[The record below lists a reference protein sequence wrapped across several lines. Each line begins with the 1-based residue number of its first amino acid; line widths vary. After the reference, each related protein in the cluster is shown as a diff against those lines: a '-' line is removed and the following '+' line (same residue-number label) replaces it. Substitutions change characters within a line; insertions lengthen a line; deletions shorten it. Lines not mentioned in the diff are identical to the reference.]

1 MELYTEAIERGKKAE
16 LIMEEAKKKRLAPP
30 CKSKICTIEECCKK
44 KEIPEKTCCAQ
55 NVCNCGDSSSRSKN
69 DRKPRDERD
78 EQNVGPFV
86 RNFFEGTDVYITP
99 GADVPG
105 VYSRK
110 RAKSGREEDIY
121 SEFHDSYK
129 ESVRRY
135 PGESIRFDLLTPVPY
150 SDAFAAPMGP
160 PGLRQDLGGVEP
172 TLTQVSFK
180 DRPIKSI
187 D

>member
-1 MELYTEAIERGKKAE
+1 
-16 LIMEEAKKKRLAPP
+16 
-30 CKSKICTIEECCKK
+30 
-44 KEIPEKTCCAQ
+44 
-55 NVCNCGDSSSRSKN
+55 
-69 DRKPRDERD
+69 
-78 EQNVGPFV
+78 VGPFV

-99 GADVPG
+99 GEDVPG

-110 RAKSGREEDIY
+110 RGKGGGGEDVY

-160 PGLRQDLGGVEP
+160 PGKSQNLGGVEP

-180 DRPIKSI
+180 DRPIKPI